1 MDYYKIYKDLIKK
14 GVDRKELPEHYEVHH
29 ILPKCTGGG
38 DEVDNLVKLTPREH
52 YIAHVLL
59 TKVYPDNL
67 ALKWSVIFFKNT
79 TGNVREGYINS
90 RVYEMVRKEYRKLK
104 FESCQREGAER
115 ISLGI
120 KVPAIVSNR
129 TRNILSKDD
138 GKFFKKSTR
147 IKELEMYYRVVLT
160 NLIAKGGLSYSRSSS
175 QARYTFT
182 RFGKKFLSLSPRH
195 MIKIVDKLVEQGYAT
210 NEVCGN
216 DIPFP
221 KRKRSAIYAT
231 EELYE
236 VFGDCYEECNNNYE
250 KSLVERKIEF
260 TTGEVVRGIP
270 YEGLSNK
277 QTKISG

>member
-1 MDYYKIYKDLIKK
+1 MDYYKIYRNLINK
-14 GVDRKELPEHYEVHH
+14 GVERKELPEHYEVHH
-29 ILPKCTGGG
+29 ILPKCMGGG
-38 DEVDNLVKLTPREH
+38 DDVDNLVKLTPREH

-79 TGNVREGYINS
+79 TGNVRDGYINS
-90 RVYEMVRKEYRKLK
+90 RVYEMVRKEYRELK

-120 KVPAIVSNR
+120 KVPKAIANK
-129 TRNILSKDD
+129 TRNVLSKVE
-138 GKFFKKSTR
+138 GKTVKTGTR
-147 IKELEMYYRVVLT
+147 VKELEVYYRIVLT
-160 NLIAKGGLSYSRSSS
+160 NLVAKGGIGYSRSSS

-182 RFGKKFLSLSPRH
+182 RFGKKFLSLSHRH

-210 NEVCGN
+210 NEVCGK
-216 DIPFP
+216 DVPFP
-221 KRKRSAIYAT
+221 KRKRSAIFAT

-250 KSLVERKIEF
+250 KSLVDRKIEF
-260 TTGEVVRGIP
+260 TTGEVVHGIP
-270 YEGLSNK
+270 YEGLTNRH
-277 QTKISG
+277 TKKK